1 MFSKLISLFV
11 SFIISFCNF
20 FGISAPIS
28 QVLEFRDISYGEHER
43 NTYNLCLPTGK
54 ETNGLVLLIHGGAW
68 LGGDKG
74 EFDSRLNEISKE
86 MGFACAA
93 VNYRFI
99 NDSVDLTDIT
109 DDILLAVTHI
119 KALALENGVNLDKM
133 LLSGGSAGGHLSLLY
148 AYSRDEVSAIK
159 PAAVVSYCGPT
170 DLSDDAYYFDNGL
183 GDSEY
188 VAQVLSWAS
197 GYKHTFATRA
207 EAKDALRTVSPLEYV
222 DENTVPTVIN
232 HGMKDNVVP
241 FSNAEAL
248 DRRLTELGISHIF
261 NAYPNSDHG
270 LNSDSFNQT
279 VAESL
284 FKMYILKYLT

>member
-1 MFSKLISLFV
+1 MLNKLISLFI

-20 FGISAPIS
+20 FGIDAP
-28 QVLEFRDISYGEHER
+28 VAEVFEFRDIAYGEHER
-43 NTYNLCLPTGK
+43 NTYNLYLPTGK

-74 EFDSRLNEISKE
+74 EFDSRLNEVSKE

-99 NDSVDLTDIT
+99 NDSIDLIDIT
-109 DDILLAVTHI
+109 DDIQLAVSHI

-133 LLSGGSAGGHLSLLY
+133 LLSGGSAGGHLSMLY

-183 GDSEY
+183 GDGEY

-197 GYKHTFATRA
+197 GYKHTFATRS
-207 EAKDALRTVSPLEYV
+207 EAKDALWNVSPLKYV
-222 DENTVPTVIN
+222 DKNTVPTVIN
-232 HGMKDNVVP
+232 HGMVDDIVP
-241 FSNAEAL
+241 FSNAKAL
-248 DRRLTELGISHIF
+248 DEKMTEYGIGHIF
-261 NAYPNSDHG
+261 NAYPNSGHG
-270 LNSDSFNQT
+270 LNNDRFNET
-279 VAESL
+279 LAESL
-284 FKMYILKYLT
+284 FKMYIIKYLT